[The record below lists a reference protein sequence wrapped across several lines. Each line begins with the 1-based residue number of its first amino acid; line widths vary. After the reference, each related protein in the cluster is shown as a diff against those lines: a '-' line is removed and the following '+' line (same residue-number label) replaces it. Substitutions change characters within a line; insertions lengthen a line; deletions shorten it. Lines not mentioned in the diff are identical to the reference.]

1 MKTPRPRA
9 RSYARSRACEK
20 RGFEVASGSR
30 GFMQPVVG
38 PSGSPVEGTSGAPD
52 VEGPSGAPIEGPSGP
67 PKDVNPAQFD
77 PLAEIED
84 ARARRQHREERLE
97 TLEKKRNSARIN
109 VYLFLALTVILGIF
123 SFFPGPIHGDVSD
136 NPQAQMSPNE
146 AETWIRD
153 GGDVD
158 NYREKIWDG
167 SSNASSAHM
176 NIYIPP
182 PLPDMGS
189 TSAIRVDVTFVSYRN
204 SGSTHFMAGM
214 FDGKCDTFLPPHEDL
229 PKDSWHLS
237 EEDLGPGEQVEFT
250 LSTQPGQKC
259 ILIVWVEPVENP
271 GTLAT
276 MDVEVAI
283 YWPRMFTIPVG
294 LITFMMAG
302 FAFIGAQKTGK
313 AYKQIKYPEGRPEKK
328 LEEEVLEAAEAEQRG
343 DQLGVPEVETPED
356 ADSVVVDGP
365 SLAEAAASP
374 EQDDTATVTEEIPPQ
389 DSPVEVEVSADEE
402 EPAKAD
408 NSAEAWTD
416 EQLLGAGWSQEQID
430 AMRNG

>member
-1 MKTPRPRA
+1 
-9 RSYARSRACEK
+9 
-20 RGFEVASGSR
+20 
-30 GFMQPVVG
+30 MQPVAG
-38 PSGSPVEGTSGAPD
+38 PSGSPVEGPSRAPD
-52 VEGPSGAPIEGPSGP
+52 VAGPSGSPVGPSGP
-67 PKDVNPAQFD
+67 PKAVNPAQFD

-84 ARARRQHREERLE
+84 ARARRQNREERLE

-146 AETWIRD
+146 AENWIRD
-153 GGDVD
+153 GGDTD
-158 NYREKIWDG
+158 QYRDKIWDG

-204 SGSTHFMAGM
+204 SGSTHFKAGM
-214 FDGKCDTFLPPHEDL
+214 FDGDCGQPHSAQEEL
-229 PKDSWHLS
+229 HEDSWHLS
-237 EEDLGPGEQVEFT
+237 EEDLGPGESVEFT
-250 LSTQPGQKC
+250 MHTQPGQKC
-259 ILIVWVEPVENP
+259 ILIEWVEPVENP

-276 MDVEVAI
+276 MDAEVAI
-283 YWPRMFTIPVG
+283 YWPRMFTVPVG
-294 LITFMMAG
+294 IITFMMAG

-313 AYKQIKYPEGRPEKK
+313 AYKGIKYPEGRPEKK
-328 LEEEVLEAAEAEQRG
+328 IEEEVLEVAEAEQRG
-343 DQLGVPEVETPED
+343 DQLGVPEVEVPED
-356 ADSVVVDGP
+356 ADAAVVAGP

-374 EQDDTATVTEEIPPQ
+374 EQDDTVPVTEETLPQ
-389 DSPVEVEVSADEE
+389 DSPTEAEASTDEE

-408 NSAEAWTD
+408 NSADAWTD
-416 EQLLGAGWSQEQID
+416 EQLLGAGWTQEQID